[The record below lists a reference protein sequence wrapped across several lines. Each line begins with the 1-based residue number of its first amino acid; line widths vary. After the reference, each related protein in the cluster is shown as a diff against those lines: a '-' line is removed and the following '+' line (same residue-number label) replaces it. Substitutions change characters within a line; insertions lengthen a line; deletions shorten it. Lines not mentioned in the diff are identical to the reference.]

1 MCSYDRIVFR
11 WRSWV
16 YVEENHLDSAE
27 WFCKVDYDTFFFPDN
42 VKHYVRHKKWN
53 PFTEYHYFGHLIQHR
68 QKGRE
73 PMIAGATAC
82 WSRKTLDDIADVYR
96 KMPKDGAKG
105 ERGRCEDRAQATEE
119 ASTSLCLAR
128 HLNVTAYAAR
138 DDQVREHI
146 TVAKFDDVLTWNRT
160 EQGEWWYWKGKPKDA
175 GQMEN
180 TISRRPIGLH
190 KYKSAP
196 EIRGMEQIFF
206 GKPGNND
213 FMRLKPRTKK
223 YVLEV
228 RKTMGIDK

>member
-1 MCSYDRIVFR
+1 M
-11 WRSWV
+11 
-16 YVEENHLDSAE
+16 
-27 WFCKVDYDTFFFPDN
+27 
-42 VKHYVRHKKWN
+42 
-53 PFTEYHYFGHLIQHR
+53 
-68 QKGRE
+68 
-73 PMIAGATAC
+73 
-82 WSRKTLDDIADVYR
+82 
-96 KMPKDGAKG
+96 
-105 ERGRCEDRAQATEE
+105 
-119 ASTSLCLAR
+119 
-128 HLNVTAYAAR
+128 NVTAYAAR

-206 GKPGNND
+206 GEPGNND